1 MTDAALGSPYPVKHS
16 QVDPN
21 PDQPRRYFNS
31 AGLEMLADSI
41 QTNGQEVPIKICT
54 NPAQKG
60 RFLLIDGERRWRAF
74 GLIAK
79 RTGTNPLVQ
88 SFIEVVRDP
97 KDLFRKSWIANLLRE
112 DISPVD
118 EAAGLAKFRENGE
131 TLENLALMTGKSV
144 TYIENYLK
152 IDTLPEQVKELMS
165 PDRSKE
171 LRLTVTAA
179 IDIVRSTKDQML
191 RFEIAQESIERQ
203 LNIYDT
209 RALIQQR
216 TGVSGERF
224 GGFKR
229 KPSDDYK
236 AFVTFLAQT
245 KSRLKK
251 IKEIDFNEVYI
262 NRQFRENDAKVDRNY
277 IEEQVADLQYLAKK
291 LKLYSSPV
299 AQTDSLTCEQLAMSF
314 KELLQRIG

>member
-1 MTDAALGSPYPVKHS
+1 MTSTLGQPYPVKYS

-41 QTNGQEVPIKICT
+41 QTSGQEVPIKICT
-54 NPAQKG
+54 NPNAKG

-79 RTGTNPLVQ
+79 RTNSDPLIQ
-88 SFIEVVRDP
+88 SFIEVIRDT
-97 KDLFRKSWIANLLRE
+97 KELFRKSWIANLLRE
-112 DISPVD
+112 DISPID
-118 EAAGLAKFRENGE
+118 EAAGLAKFKENGE
-131 TLENLALMTGKSV
+131 TFESLALMTGKSI

-152 IDTLPEQVKELMS
+152 LHTLPDQVKELMS
-165 PDRSKE
+165 PDRPKE

-191 RFEIAQESIERQ
+191 RFEIANESIERQ

-209 RALIQQR
+209 RTLIQQR

-245 KSRLKK
+245 KSRVKK
-251 IKEIDFNEVYI
+251 IKEINFDEVYI
-262 NRQFRENDAKVDRNY
+262 NRQFRENDAAVDRAY
-277 IEEQVADLQYLAKK
+277 IEEQISDLQVLAKK

-299 AQTDSLTCEQLAMSF
+299 AQMDALSCEQLALHF
-314 KELLQRIG
+314 GELLQRIG